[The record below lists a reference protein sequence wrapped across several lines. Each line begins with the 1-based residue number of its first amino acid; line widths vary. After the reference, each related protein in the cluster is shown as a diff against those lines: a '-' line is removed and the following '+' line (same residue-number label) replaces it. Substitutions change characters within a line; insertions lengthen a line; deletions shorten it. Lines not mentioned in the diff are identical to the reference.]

1 VGPPPAPAVLG
12 VRRLATDKGFDSV
25 RSVFAAELPLSCRWP
40 ASAGDCGQ
48 PAALVKLALGGLGA
62 GLHDICDQRLHDSYL
77 EML

>member
-1 VGPPPAPAVLG
+1 VCGGWQLIKALTRCGRYSRLHCRDPAAGL
-12 VRRLATDKGFDSV
+12 RAL
-25 RSVFAAELPLSCRWP
+25 
-40 ASAGDCGQ
+40 SAGDCGQ